1 LNDEKFSDIKEPL
14 TKTINNLADEHI
26 ITPEEDFRNNIEQ
39 VTKDIFSNPLYD
51 FDVDQ
56 KTTDAQ
62 NIFLF
67 RTKFEEIKKENI
79 KNIKEEQTDQKEE
92 QKNTEI
98 KKNTEKKEQKET
110 LYTKLMTTYETIEE
124 TYKPT

>member
-1 LNDEKFSDIKEPL
+1 MENIKQNKDIIPLQENTSDTTTDKLNFLNDEKFSDIKEPL

-67 RTKFEEIKKENI
+67 RTKFE
-79 KNIKEEQTDQKEE
+79 
-92 QKNTEI
+92 
-98 KKNTEKKEQKET
+98 
-110 LYTKLMTTYETIEE
+110 
-124 TYKPT
+124 